1 LTSFNNGLFNLHHST
16 SNQATFFGHPK
27 GLAYLSF
34 TEAWERFSFYG
45 MQSLLAVYMVQELL
59 LAGHIEN
66 VPFYALAL
74 TVNTFIY
81 SFLLII

>member
-1 LTSFNNGLFNLHHST
+1 
-16 SNQATFFGHPK
+16 
-27 GLAYLSF
+27 
-34 TEAWERFSFYG
+34 